1 MKLDRRAF
9 IELTVGASL
18 GAGAGITFSPLPWKL
33 TDDVAIWT
41 QNWPWTPVPSE
52 GQVSHADT
60 ICNLCPGHCGITV
73 RKVEGRVT
81 KIEGRQGYPVNDGGI
96 CPLGAAGLQLLYGPW
111 RVPGPV
117 RRVGKRGE
125 RNWERISWDKAIA
138 EVVTKLSDL
147 RSKGKPDTVACITA
161 TDQGTVPQLFSR
173 FMEAYGSPNYIRTA
187 SAEDTNELAMK
198 LLQGKDASVGYD
210 LEKANF
216 ILSFG
221 SGLIEGW
228 GSPVRTIQAHSKWR
242 SGNGKKAATVVQIEP
257 RLSNTAA
264 KADMWYPVN
273 PGTETALALGLAHV
287 IIKDSLYDS
296 TFVNNSTSGFAEWRK
311 MVMSEYSPGDVSAT
325 TGLSAAKITN
335 LARAFAKAGRPL
347 AVWGRGKGTT
357 PGSLYECMAVLAL
370 NALVGNINK
379 SGGVWTTLR
388 STDLGWPEVPQDRIA
403 SSGNSKPRLDGAGTQ
418 NYPLVKYRPDEL
430 PKIINDNPEAIQAL
444 LVHEAD
450 PYFTTMDTNRVAEA
464 FEKIPFIVSFS
475 TYFDETAQ
483 HADLILPNDHYLERW
498 EDIPSPV
505 GLHKEVLGVSR
516 PVVDRQFD
524 TKHAGDTVMAIAK
537 KLGGTVANAFPWDDY
552 EAVLKEAMGA
562 DWDTLA
568 ESGYVAKAG
577 STPSGKFEF
586 YAKPY
591 EPIELEGDSYTQPLT
606 LIPMELMRLA
616 SGAIGNPP
624 FCTKTLEET
633 ELKGNDLFV
642 EVNPKT
648 AGDYGLADEKYAMLE
663 TYRGKAKVLIHLSEG
678 IMPGLVGIPKGL
690 GHTGYDDYLAGK
702 GVNANSFM
710 GVVEDPVSGLSATW
724 GIRAKL
730 TSV

>member
-296 TFVNNSTSGFAEWRK
+296 TFVNNSTSGFAEWRE

-335 LARAFAKAGRPL
+335 LARAFAKAGHPL

-379 SGGVWTTLR
+379 S
-388 STDLGWPEVPQDRIA
+388 
-403 SSGNSKPRLDGAGTQ
+403 
-418 NYPLVKYRPDEL
+418 
-430 PKIINDNPEAIQAL
+430 
-444 LVHEAD
+444 
-450 PYFTTMDTNRVAEA
+450 
-464 FEKIPFIVSFS
+464 
-475 TYFDETAQ
+475 
-483 HADLILPNDHYLERW
+483 
-498 EDIPSPV
+498 
-505 GLHKEVLGVSR
+505 
-516 PVVDRQFD
+516 
-524 TKHAGDTVMAIAK
+524 
-537 KLGGTVANAFPWDDY
+537 
-552 EAVLKEAMGA
+552 
-562 DWDTLA
+562 
-568 ESGYVAKAG
+568 
-577 STPSGKFEF
+577 
-586 YAKPY
+586 
-591 EPIELEGDSYTQPLT
+591 
-606 LIPMELMRLA
+606 
-616 SGAIGNPP
+616 
-624 FCTKTLEET
+624 
-633 ELKGNDLFV
+633 
-642 EVNPKT
+642 
-648 AGDYGLADEKYAMLE
+648 
-663 TYRGKAKVLIHLSEG
+663 
-678 IMPGLVGIPKGL
+678 
-690 GHTGYDDYLAGK
+690 
-702 GVNANSFM
+702 
-710 GVVEDPVSGLSATW
+710 
-724 GIRAKL
+724 
-730 TSV
+730 